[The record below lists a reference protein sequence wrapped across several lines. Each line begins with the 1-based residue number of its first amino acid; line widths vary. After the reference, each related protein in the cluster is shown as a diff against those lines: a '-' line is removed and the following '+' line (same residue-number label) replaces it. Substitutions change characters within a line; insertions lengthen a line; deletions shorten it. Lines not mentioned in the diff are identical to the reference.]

1 MEAIIVALVG
11 VVGSILVV
19 LIEKGR
25 KENTRD
31 HAAVANQLETITDVL
46 KDIDEDVAHIESK
59 IDNHLEDHIQASLGK
74 NNFNQKKKT
83 NYRGSKKR

>member
-11 VVGSILVV
+11 VVGSIIVV

-31 HAAVANQLETITDVL
+31 HAAVANQLETITEVL

-59 IDNHLEDHIQASLGK
+59 IDNHLEDHIKASLGK
-74 NNFNQKKKT
+74 NIFNQKKKT
-83 NYRGSKKR
+83 NYRGNKK